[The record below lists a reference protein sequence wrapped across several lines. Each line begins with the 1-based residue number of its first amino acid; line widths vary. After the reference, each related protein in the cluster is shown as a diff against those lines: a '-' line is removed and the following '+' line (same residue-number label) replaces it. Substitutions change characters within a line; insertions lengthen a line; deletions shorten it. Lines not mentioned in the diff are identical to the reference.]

1 MEKVVATV
9 SGYQGTERFNLI
21 KLIAKAGGNYV
32 GTMSDSIT
40 HLVCW
45 RFEGRKFELAKK
57 SRNTFIVNHRWI
69 EDCIKKG
76 RRVPEHP
83 YTVKCGK
90 EVGPLL
96 MNITQVGESN
106 QSSGC
111 NHKEP
116 QIDTEVEEYF
126 PDPDIDKPKS
136 RKKMKNRSRKYDRN
150 LSSRVDHYDSSMS
163 GSWRMETEELSPE
176 PAVFLKPKKGS
187 VDFPE
192 TSHKRRRLV
201 KKNISDVLEISDSEE
216 LSPQIRTLP
225 EHESAMQSN
234 TANIGRHDH
243 TSNNS
248 QTTKLSCPEED
259 HANGIE
265 VPGDT
270 EEVRNVTNVETL
282 ENEGAL
288 ASPFKSPLEQR
299 QILDVD
305 QKVDENCAKLPTSPA
320 LSCVICW
327 TDFSSSRGL
336 LPCGHRFCF
345 SCIQSWAD
353 QMVSRGKTST
363 CPLCKVGFT
372 SITKVADA
380 EPSDQKIYSQTV
392 PHDRPGTDIYL
403 LPDGETSH
411 FPANPAMPPVCCQCS
426 FREPEE
432 LLINCHVC
440 QTRCIHA
447 YCLDPPLHPW
457 TCIHCQDYQRRFETY
472 RRIW

>member
-1 MEKVVATV
+1 M
-9 SGYQGTERFNLI
+9 
-21 KLIAKAGGNYV
+21 
-32 GTMSDSIT
+32 
-40 HLVCW
+40 
-45 RFEGRKFELAKK
+45 
-57 SRNTFIVNHRWI
+57 
-69 EDCIKKG
+69 
-76 RRVPEHP
+76 
-83 YTVKCGK
+83 
-90 EVGPLL
+90 
-96 MNITQVGESN
+96 
-106 QSSGC
+106 
-111 NHKEP
+111 
-116 QIDTEVEEYF
+116 
-126 PDPDIDKPKS
+126 
-136 RKKMKNRSRKYDRN
+136 
-150 LSSRVDHYDSSMS
+150 
-163 GSWRMETEELSPE
+163 SPE

-305 QKVDENCAKLPTSPA
+305 QKVDENCALPTSPA